1 LSDLFSI
8 STSALQ
14 AFQQAIAVT
23 SNNIANANTPG
34 YAEENIIL
42 SAALPQGAN
51 GVAIGDGVDVQGVTR
66 SVDELNNSQLNS
78 SQSTLGSLDS
88 LQTYTNQLDNII
100 GTTAGGLTTALQNY
114 YSAWSTVADDPT
126 STSARQAL
134 IGDAQSVATSIQTT
148 NTQLQTLNTGINSG
162 ITSDVTQINTL
173 TASIAS
179 LNQQIS
185 VSAGEN
191 SGQQPNELLDQRDTA
206 ISSLSK
212 LVGISTTT
220 DSNGAVNVFIGNGQ
234 PLVLQ
239 GVVTKLTTIP
249 NEYNASQLDVATA
262 SNPTSSISSQITTGD
277 LGGLLT
283 ARTTAVDPAINA
295 VGQIATALSVT
306 ANTQQNSGLNLSGEL
321 GANLFTVGSPQVV
334 ASSNNTSTVTATVS
348 PVTSANVGAL
358 TSDNYLIAYN
368 NGAYSVTDTST
379 GKAAAG
385 ATVTGNTIAVG
396 GLTVTLSG
404 TPNNGDTFLL
414 QPTAA
419 AAGGFAVSLT
429 NPSQIAAAGA
439 VVASAASTNTGS
451 GAVSSGTVVD
461 PTNANLLTPAT
472 IKFTSATTYSINA
485 VGNYAYTSGGTIPPA
500 TATQDGWQ
508 VQITGTPAT
517 GDVFTVQSNASGTG
531 DNRNALAAA
540 AGQTTGVLSG
550 GTTSIDGA
558 TSALVTN
565 IGSQA
570 QQVNTSQTAQTAI
583 NTQALANVQSVS
595 GVNLDEEA
603 ANLLKWQESYQA
615 SAQAL
620 QIGNSVFTSLL
631 AAISATA

>member
-8 STSALQ
+8 TTSALQ

-23 SNNIANANTPG
+23 SNNIANANTAG
-34 YAEENIIL
+34 YAVESISL
-42 SAALPQGAN
+42 SAAVPQGVS
-51 GVAIGDGVDVQGVTR
+51 GVAVGDGVVVNGVSR
-66 SVDELNNSQLNS
+66 AVDELNNSQLNS
-78 SQSTLGSLDS
+78 SQSTLGGLNS

-100 GTTAGGLTTALQNY
+100 GTTAGGLTTAMQNY
-114 YSAWSTVADDPT
+114 YSGWSTVADNPT

-134 IGDAQSVATSIQTT
+134 IGDAQSVATSLQTT
-148 NTQLQTLNTGINSG
+148 NTQLQNLNTGINSG

-185 VSAGEN
+185 VSTGEN
-191 SGQQPNELLDQRDTA
+191 SGQQPNELLDQRDSA

-239 GVVTKLTTIP
+239 GVVTKLTTVP
-249 NEYNASQLDVATA
+249 NEYNASQLDVATS
-262 SNPTSSISSQITTGD
+262 SNPNSSISSQITTGD

-306 ANTQQNSGLNLSGEL
+306 ANTQQNSGLDLSGNL
-321 GANLFTVGSPQVV
+321 GANLFTVGSPKVV
-334 ASSNNTSTVTATVS
+334 PSSNNTSTVTATVS
-348 PVTSANVGAL
+348 SVTSANVGAL
-358 TSDNYLIAYN
+358 TSDNYLISYN

-379 GKAAAG
+379 GKSAG
-385 ATVTGNTIAVG
+385 ATITGNTIAVG
-396 GLTVTLSG
+396 GLNVTLSG

-414 QPTAA
+414 EPTAA

-429 NPSQIAAAGA
+429 DPSKIAAAGA
-439 VVASAASTNTGS
+439 VAASASSTNTGS
-451 GAVSSGTVVD
+451 GAISSGTVVD
-461 PTNANLLTPAT
+461 PTNANLLNSAT
-472 IKFTSATTYSINA
+472 IKFTSATTYSING
-485 VGNYAYTSGGTIPPA
+485 VGSYAYTSGGTIPPT

-570 QQVNTSQTAQTAI
+570 QQVNTSQTAQSAI

-603 ANLLKWQESYQA
+603 ANLLKWQQAYQA
-615 SAQAL
+615 SAQAM
-620 QIGNSVFTSLL
+620 QIGNSVFSSLL
-631 AAISATA
+631 AAINGT

>member
-8 STSALQ
+8 TTSALQ

-23 SNNIANANTPG
+23 SNNIANANTAG
-34 YAEENIIL
+34 YADENIIL
-42 SAALPQGAN
+42 SAALPQGAS
-51 GVAIGDGVDVQGVTR
+51 GLAIGDGVDVQGVTR
-66 SVDELNNSQLNS
+66 SVDELNNTQLNS

-100 GTTAGGLTTALQNY
+100 GTTAGGLTTAMQNY

-134 IGDAQSVATSIQTT
+134 IGDAQSVATSLQTT

-185 VSAGEN
+185 VSTGEN

-220 DSNGAVNVFIGNGQ
+220 DGNGAVNVFIGNGQ

-239 GVVTKLTTIP
+239 GVVTKLTTVP
-249 NEYNASQLDVATA
+249 NQYNATQLDVATA

-306 ANTQQNSGLNLSGEL
+306 ANTQQNSGLDLNGDL

-334 ASSNNTSTVTATVS
+334 ASTNNTSTVTATVS

-379 GKAAAG
+379 GKSAG

-404 TPNNGDTFLL
+404 TPNAGDTFLL
-414 QPTAA
+414 EPTAA
-419 AAGGFAVSLT
+419 AAAGFAVSLT

-439 VVASAASTNTGS
+439 VAASASSTNTGS
-451 GAVSSGTVVD
+451 GAISSGTVVD
-461 PTNANLLTPAT
+461 PTNANLLSTAT
-472 IKFTSATTYSINA
+472 IKFTSATTYSING
-485 VGNYAYTSGGTIPPA
+485 VGSYAYTSGGTIPPT

-517 GDVFTVQSNASGTG
+517 NDVFTVQANTSGTG

-558 TSALVTN
+558 TSALVTD

-603 ANLLKWQESYQA
+603 ANLLKWQQAYQA

-620 QIGNSVFTSLL
+620 QIGNTVFSSLL
-631 AAISATA
+631 AAINGT

>member
-8 STSALQ
+8 TTSALQ

-34 YAEENIIL
+34 YADENIIL
-42 SAALPQGAN
+42 SAALPQGAS

-100 GTTAGGLTTALQNY
+100 GTTAGGLTTAMQSY

-134 IGDAQSVATSIQTT
+134 IGDAQSVATSLQTT

-185 VSAGEN
+185 VSTGEN

-220 DSNGAVNVFIGNGQ
+220 DGNGAVNVFIGNGQ

-239 GVVTKLTTIP
+239 GVVTKLTTVP
-249 NEYNASQLDVATA
+249 NQYNATQLDVATA

-295 VGQIATALSVT
+295 IGQIATGLSVT
-306 ANTQQNSGLNLSGEL
+306 ANAQQNSGLDLNGAL

-334 ASSNNTSTVTATVS
+334 ASSYNTSTVSATVS

-379 GKAAAG
+379 GKSAAG

-404 TPNNGDTFLL
+404 TPNAGDTFLL
-414 QPTAA
+414 EPTAA

-439 VVASAASTNTGS
+439 VAASASGTNTGS
-451 GAVSSGTVVD
+451 GAISSGTVVD
-461 PTNANLLTPAT
+461 PTNANLLATAT
-472 IKFTSATTYSINA
+472 IKFTSATTYSING
-485 VGNYAYTSGGTIPPA
+485 VGNYAYTSGGTIPPT

-517 GDVFTVQSNASGTG
+517 NDVFTVQANTSGTG

-631 AAISATA
+631 AAINGT

>member
-1 LSDLFSI
+1 MSDLFSI
-8 STSALQ
+8 TTSALQ

-23 SNNIANANTPG
+23 SNNIANANTAG
-34 YAEENIIL
+34 YADESISI
-42 SAALPQGAN
+42 SAALPQGAS
-51 GVAIGDGVDVQGVTR
+51 GVAVGDGVVVNGVTR
-66 SVDELNNSQLNS
+66 AVDELNNSQLNS

-100 GTTAGGLTTALQNY
+100 GTTAGGLTTAMQSY

-148 NTQLQTLNTGINSG
+148 NTQLQTLNKGINSG

-185 VSAGEN
+185 VSTGQN
-191 SGQQPNELLDQRDTA
+191 SGQQPNELLDQRDQA

-220 DSNGAVNVFIGNGQ
+220 DSNGGVNVFIGNGQ

-239 GVVTKLTTIP
+239 GVVTKLTTLP
-249 NEYNASQLDVATA
+249 NQYNASQLDVATVA
-262 SNPTSSISSQITTGD
+262 NPTSSISSQITTGD

-306 ANTQQNSGLNLSGEL
+306 ANTQQNSGLDLTGKL
-321 GANLFTVGSPQVV
+321 GADLFTVGSPQVV
-334 ASSNNTSTVTATVS
+334 GSSNNTSTVTGTVS
-348 PVTSANVGAL
+348 PVTSANVGSL
-358 TSDNYLIAYN
+358 TSDNYLISYN
-368 NGAYSVTDTST
+368 GGAYTVTDAST
-379 GKAAAG
+379 GKSAG

-414 QPTAA
+414 EPTAA
-419 AAGGFAVSLT
+419 AAGGFAASLT
-429 NPSQIAAAGA
+429 DPSQIAAAGA
-439 VVASAASTNTGS
+439 VTASASNTNTGS
-451 GAVSSGTVVD
+451 GAISSGTVVD
-461 PTNANLLTPAT
+461 PTNTNLLNPAT
-472 IKFTSATTYSINA
+472 IKFTSATTYSING
-485 VGNYAYTSGGTIPPA
+485 VGSYTYTAGGTIPPA

-517 GDVFTVQSNASGTG
+517 NDVFTVQSNTSGTG

-558 TSALVTN
+558 SSALVTN

-583 NTQALANVQSVS
+583 NNQALANVQSVS

-620 QIGNSVFTSLL
+620 QIGNSVFSSLL

>member
-1 LSDLFSI
+1 MSDLFSI

-379 GKAAAG
+379 GKAPAG

-472 IKFTSATTYSINA
+472 IKFTSATTYSING

>member
-8 STSALQ
+8 TTSALQ

-23 SNNIANANTPG
+23 SNNIANANTAG
-34 YAEENIIL
+34 YADESISIA
-42 SAALPQGAN
+42 AALPQGSS
-51 GVAIGDGVDVQGVTR
+51 GVAIGDGVVVNGVTR
-66 SVDELNNSQLNS
+66 AVDELNNSQLNS

-100 GTTAGGLTTALQNY
+100 GTTAGGLTTAMQNY
-114 YSAWSTVADDPT
+114 YSGWSTVADDPT

-134 IGDAQSVATSIQTT
+134 IGDAQSVATSLQTT

-185 VSAGEN
+185 ISTGEN
-191 SGQQPNELLDQRDTA
+191 SGQQPNELLDQRDSA

-220 DSNGAVNVFIGNGQ
+220 DSNGGVNVFIGNGQ

-239 GVVTKLTTIP
+239 GVVTKLTTVP
-249 NEYNASQLDVATA
+249 NQYNASQLDVATV

-295 VGQIATALSVT
+295 IGQIATGLSVT
-306 ANTQQNSGLNLSGEL
+306 ANAQQNSGLDLNGAL

-334 ASSNNTSTVTATVS
+334 ASSYNTSTVSATVS

-379 GKAAAG
+379 GKSAAG

-404 TPNNGDTFLL
+404 TPNAGDTFLL
-414 QPTAA
+414 EPTAA

-439 VVASAASTNTGS
+439 VAASASGTNTGS
-451 GAVSSGTVVD
+451 GAISSGTVVD
-461 PTNANLLTPAT
+461 PTNANLLATAT
-472 IKFTSATTYSINA
+472 IKFTSATTYSING
-485 VGNYAYTSGGTIPPA
+485 VGNYAYTSGGTIPPT

-517 GDVFTVQSNASGTG
+517 NDVFTVQANTSGTG

-631 AAISATA
+631 AAINGT

>member
-1 LSDLFSI
+1 MSDLFSI
-8 STSALQ
+8 TTSALQ

-34 YAEENIIL
+34 YADESILL
-42 SAALPQGAN
+42 SAALPQGAS

-78 SQSTLGSLDS
+78 SQSTLGSLNS

-114 YSAWSTVADDPT
+114 YSAWSTVSDDPT

-134 IGDAQSVATSIQTT
+134 IGDAQSVATSLQTT

-185 VSAGEN
+185 VSTGEN
-191 SGQQPNELLDQRDTA
+191 SGQQPNELLDQRDSA

-220 DSNGAVNVFIGNGQ
+220 DNNGAVNVFIGNGQ

-239 GVVTKLTTIP
+239 GVVTQLTTVP
-249 NEYNASQLDVATA
+249 NQYNASQLDVATV

-283 ARTTAVDPAINA
+283 ARTTAVDPAVNA

-306 ANTQQNSGLNLSGEL
+306 ANAQQNSGLDLSGNL
-321 GANLFTVGSPQVV
+321 GANLFTVGSPKVV
-334 ASSNNTSTVTATVS
+334 SSTNNTSTVTGTVS
-348 PVTSANVGAL
+348 PVTTANVGAL
-358 TSDNYLIAYN
+358 TSDNYLISYN

-379 GKAAAG
+379 GKSAG

-414 QPTAA
+414 EPTAA

-439 VVASAASTNTGS
+439 VAASASGTNTGS
-451 GAVSSGTVVD
+451 GAISSGTVVN
-461 PTNANLLTPAT
+461 PANPNLLSTAT
-472 IKFTSATTYSINA
+472 IKFTSATTYSING
-485 VGNYAYTSGGTIPPA
+485 VGSYAYTPGGTIPPT

-517 GDVFTVQSNASGTG
+517 NDVFTVQANTSGTG

-631 AAISATA
+631 AAINGT

>member
-1 LSDLFSI
+1 MSDLFSI
-8 STSALQ
+8 TTSALQ

-23 SNNIANANTPG
+23 SNNIANANTAG
-34 YAEENIIL
+34 YADENIIL
-42 SAALPQGAN
+42 SAALPQGSS

-100 GTTAGGLTTALQNY
+100 GTTAGGLTTAMQNY
-114 YSAWSTVADDPT
+114 YSGWSTVADDPT

-134 IGDAQSVATSIQTT
+134 IGDAQSVATSLQTT
-148 NTQLQTLNTGINSG
+148 NTQLQNLNTGINSG

-185 VSAGEN
+185 VSTGEN
-191 SGQQPNELLDQRDTA
+191 SGQQPNELLDQRDSA

-239 GVVTKLTTIP
+239 GVVTKLTTLP
-249 NEYNASQLDVATA
+249 NQYNASQLDVATA

-306 ANTQQNSGLNLSGEL
+306 ANTQQNSGLDLNGNL

-334 ASSNNTSTVTATVS
+334 PSSNNTSTVTATVS
-348 PVTSANVGAL
+348 PVTSANVGSL

-379 GKAAAG
+379 GKSAG

-404 TPNNGDTFLL
+404 TPSNGDTFLL
-414 QPTAA
+414 EPTAA

-429 NPSQIAAAGA
+429 DPSQIAAAGA
-439 VVASAASTNTGS
+439 VTASASGTNTGS
-451 GAVSSGTVVD
+451 GAISSGTVVD
-461 PTNANLLTPAT
+461 PTNPNLLATAT
-472 IKFTSATTYSINA
+472 IKFTSATTYSING
-485 VGNYAYTSGGTIPPA
+485 VGSYAYTSGGTIPPT

-517 GDVFTVQSNASGTG
+517 NDVFTVQSNASGTG

-603 ANLLKWQESYQA
+603 ANLLKWQQAYQA

-631 AAISATA
+631 AAINGT

>member
-379 GKAAAG
+379 GKAPAG

-472 IKFTSATTYSINA
+472 IKFTSATTYSING